1 MNPTNVLLVKLM
13 NVNNVHHKMSVYN
26 ANRDLILFLDKCKK
40 YFVLKNAK
48 DVNNGKH
55 KMFVNNV
62 VLEIIIPYHKMNVYH
77 VTLIVFNVIRINA
90 INVPHIIILYKD
102 NVFHVLK
109 DVSNVKIKKNAQ
121 TVKKDIN

>member
-1 MNPTNVLLVKLM
+1 MNPTNVLPVKLM

-26 ANRDLILFLDKCKK
+26 ANKDLILFSDKCNK

-62 VLEIIIPYHKMNVYH
+62 VLEIIIPYHKKNVCH
-77 VTLIVFNVIRINA
+77 VTLIVLNVIRINA
-90 INVPHIIILYKD
+90 INVPHIIIFHKV

-109 DVSNVKIKKNAQ
+109 DVSNVKIKTNAKI
-121 TVKKDIN
+121 VKKDID